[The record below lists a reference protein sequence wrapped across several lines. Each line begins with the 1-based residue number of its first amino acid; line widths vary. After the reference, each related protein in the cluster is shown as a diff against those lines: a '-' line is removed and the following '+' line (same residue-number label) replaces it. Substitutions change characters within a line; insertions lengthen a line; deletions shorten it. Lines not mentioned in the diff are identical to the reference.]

1 MQQSRVVGVREHTTK
16 RPSVLAL
23 NTLLLLLD
31 LREFFHD
38 ANVELN
44 ILLLEFA
51 VLPLELL

>member
-31 LREFFHD
+31 LRQFFHD